1 MNPSL
6 DLTACAREP
15 IHQPGR
21 VQPHGLL
28 LVLRGPGHTVVQ
40 VSANAAE
47 VLGRGPDA
55 LLGQPLGPMLE
66 DSSARAV
73 EQAARMEDPGIGNPL
88 PIRLRSRPGES
99 LDGIIHRAEGNLILE
114 LEAGRA
120 GGSILP
126 VRSALLAVQT
136 APTVADV
143 CRVTAQ
149 EVRRLTGYDR
159 VMVYRFLEDWS
170 GEVVAEDRDENV
182 ASYLGLRYPAS
193 DIPAQARE
201 LYRLNRVRLIAD
213 ASYVPIPVLTRD
225 PEPPLDMSRCVLR
238 SVSPVHLEYLYNMG
252 VAATLTISLVID
264 GELWGL
270 IACHHSSPKFIDFAS
285 RQDCQL
291 LGEVTAA
298 QIAVR
303 TTAAAQEYR
312 AARTKM
318 LSDFLEAIA
327 STGHFAEGLTRHR
340 PDLLDFIEATG
351 AVVLFADQITTLG
364 SVPDDRTLLELR
376 DWLSASQAEPV
387 FATHTLPMI
396 YPPARGWKS
405 VASGLLAVRLLPEQ
419 ACYACWLRPEVVRTV
434 TWGGDPD
441 KPASFGPDGIRISP
455 RKSFEAWKQTV
466 DSQSPAWTGVELESA
481 TELRNTLSGA
491 IRGELERKRA
501 AELAIT
507 KEAAEASARA
517 KSAFVANVSHELR
530 TPLNG
535 VIGMT
540 GLLLEGTLNS
550 QQRELAQIIRNS
562 AESLLTIINDI
573 LDFSKIEAG
582 KVSLEIVDFDV
593 IETVEGTL
601 DLLAERA
608 YRKGLELASAI
619 ARGVP
624 SRLRGDPGRLRQIL
638 VNLVGNA
645 AKFTDRG
652 QVVVHVSLE
661 SEIQTHA
668 VLRFSVQD
676 TGIGISPEAQTR
688 LFQAFSQAD
697 VSTTRKYGGT
707 GLGLMISK
715 QLVAMMHGQIG
726 LRSEPGEGS
735 TFWFTAQFEKPQYS
749 RPGLPAALTR
759 RGRFELRVL
768 VVDDDAAVRSI
779 LQHQITDW
787 GMQAESAKGWDEAL
801 KLLRK
806 AAGAGKPFNVALLDV
821 QMPKVDG
828 LTLARLIRSDPA
840 IGSTRLVGLTSLV
853 HAPKAEMLKEAGID
867 AQLNK
872 PVKQS
877 LLFDCLADVTGR
889 TSSGPVLPAG
899 NQIAKPQKGRILVAE
914 DNVINQKVI
923 LALIRKTGYTADAVA
938 DGGEVLEILKRVPYD
953 LILMDGQMPNRD
965 GYETTAAIRALERD
979 APERCPW
986 HQPIRIIALTASAM
1000 SGDRE
1005 KCLAAG
1011 MDDYLTKPVRELELR
1026 AVLERWLAGVGR

>member
-15 IHQPGR
+15 IHQPGS

-28 LVLRGPGHTVVQ
+28 LVLRGPDHTVVR

-47 VLGRGPDA
+47 MLGRDPDA
-55 LLGQPLGPMLE
+55 VLGQPFGPVLE
-66 DSSARAV
+66 ESSAHAL
-73 EQAARMEDPGIGNPL
+73 EQAARMEDPEISNPL

-99 LDGIIHRAEGNLILE
+99 LDGIIHRSQGDLILE
-114 LEAGRA
+114 LEAGGA
-120 GGSILP
+120 GRSILP
-126 VRSALLAVQT
+126 VRSALLALQT
-136 APTVADV
+136 ATTVADV
-143 CRVTAQ
+143 CQVTAQ

-159 VMVYRFLEDWS
+159 VMVYRFLDDWS
-170 GEVVAEDRDENV
+170 GEVVAEARDESV

-201 LYRLNRVRLIAD
+201 LCKLNRVRLIAD
-213 ASYVPIPVLTRD
+213 ASSASTPVLTRD

-238 SVSPVHLEYLYNMG
+238 SVSPIHLEYLYNMA

-270 IACHHSSPKFIDFAS
+270 IACHHRSPKFVDFVS

-312 AARTKM
+312 AARTRM

-327 STGHFAEGLTRHR
+327 AAGHFAEGLTRHQ
-340 PDLLDFIEATG
+340 PNLSDFIEATG
-351 AVVLFADQITTLG
+351 AAVVFADQITTLG
-364 SVPDDRTLLELR
+364 AVPDDRTLLELR
-376 DWLSASQAEPV
+376 DWLSASQPEPV
-387 FATHTLPMI
+387 FATHTLPSI

-405 VASGLLAVRLLPEQ
+405 VASGLLAVRILPEH
-419 ACYACWLRPEVVRTV
+419 ACYACWLRPELVRTV
-434 TWGGDPD
+434 TWGGDPN
-441 KPASFGPDGIRISP
+441 KPASFEPDGARISP

-466 DSQSPAWTGVELESA
+466 HLQSSAWTGVEIESA
-481 TELRNTLSGA
+481 NELRNTLSGA
-491 IRGELERKRA
+491 IRGEIERKRA
-501 AELAIT
+501 AEMAIV

-530 TPLNG
+530 NPLNG
-535 VIGMT
+535 VIGLT

-550 QQRELAQIIRNS
+550 HQRELAQIIRNS
-562 AESLLTIINDI
+562 ADSLLTIINDI

-582 KVSLEIVDFDV
+582 KLSLEIIDFDV

-601 DLLAERA
+601 DLVAERA

-624 SRLRGDPGRLRQIL
+624 SRLRGDPGRLRQIV
-638 VNLVGNA
+638 VNLVANA
-645 AKFTDRG
+645 VKFTERG

-676 TGIGISPEAQTR
+676 TGIGISPDGQTR

-697 VSTTRKYGGT
+697 ASTTRKYGGT
-707 GLGLMISK
+707 GLGLTISK
-715 QLVAMMHGQIG
+715 QLVTMMHGQIG
-726 LRSEPGEGS
+726 LRSEPGRGS
-735 TFWFTAQFEKPQYS
+735 TFWFTARFEKPPYS
-749 RPGLPAALTR
+749 RPGLPAALR
-759 RGRFELRVL
+759 RREPIGLRVL
-768 VVDDDAAVRSI
+768 VVDDDAAVRTI
-779 LQHQITDW
+779 LQHQITDRR
-787 GMQAESAKGWDEAL
+787 MQAEGAEGWDEAL
-801 KLLRK
+801 RLLRE
-806 AAGAGKPFNVALLDV
+806 AASAGKPYDVVLLDL

-828 LTLARLIRSDPA
+828 LTLARLIKSDPV
-840 IGSTRLVGLTSLV
+840 IGATQLVGLTSLV
-853 HAPKAEMLKEAGID
+853 HAPSAEMLKQAGID
-867 AQLNK
+867 AQLSK

-877 LLFDCLADVTGR
+877 HLFDCLADVTSR
-889 TSSGPVLPAG
+889 KPSGPVLPASDEV
-899 NQIAKPQKGRILVAE
+899 ARPQKGRILVAE

-923 LALIRKTGYTADAVA
+923 LAMLRKMGYTADAVG
-938 DGGEVLEILKRVPYD
+938 DGREVLEILERVPYD
-953 LILMDGQMPNRD
+953 LILMDGQMPSLD
-965 GYETTAAIRALERD
+965 GHDTTVAIRTRERD

-986 HQPIRIIALTASAM
+986 RHPIRIIALTASALPE
-1000 SGDRE
+1000 DRE
-1005 KCLAAG
+1005 RYLAAG
-1011 MDDYLTKPVRELELR
+1011 MDDHLTKPVRGLELK
-1026 AVLERWLAGVGR
+1026 AVLERWLAGAGG